1 MINMLSIITD
11 KQQTS
16 NVNREK
22 QSLKTHTH
30 THTHTHQKEMP
41 EIKRKIL

>member
-30 THTHTHQKEMP
+30 THQKEMP